1 MSELCRDLHNPCPF
15 THTHSTD
22 NMHATRITCT
32 HQQAQT
38 SCRDHFHLSTYGKH
52 VWTTNYCMLLKDGGN
67 QRKGDFKNVPE
78 SIYGEKTQGS
88 GASCWYLSVSSILYS
103 NWDVWSRMQVDM
115 SVITLGG
122 SWDLPMCY
130 LCQICQWVIYGSY
143 TKTSLSFT
151 CLHPV
156 RRVKINIKSKSKQA
170 LFTFFFSFL
179 VLLGMIPARYSNK
192 NVCLHN
198 LLSKY
203 NNLSTQL
210 FSS

>member
-1 MSELCRDLHNPCPF
+1 M
-15 THTHSTD
+15 
-22 NMHATRITCT
+22 
-32 HQQAQT
+32 
-38 SCRDHFHLSTYGKH
+38 LSKY
-52 VWTTNYCMLLKDGGN
+52 GGN
-67 QRKGDFKNVPE
+67 QRKADFKNVSE

-88 GASCWYLSVSSILYS
+88 GALCWYLSVSSILYS
-103 NWDVWSRMQVDM
+103 NWDVRSRMQVDM

-130 LCQICQWVIYGSY
+130 LCQICQWVIYASC

-151 CLHPV
+151 CVHPV
-156 RRVKINIKSKSKQA
+156 RRVKINIKSKSKQG
-170 LFTFFFSFL
+170 LFTFFSFL
-179 VLLGMIPARYSNK
+179 ILLGMIPVHYSNK